1 MKQTIID
8 PDLVIKIRTHF
19 NISNKEKVWLEAL
32 WNYMKIN
39 FAFPEY
45 RQIRAATVSKTGTE
59 FNPRSINSLLAT
71 NKNNIQISFLGLL
84 LINPN
89 DEIFKIGSK
98 LILEVKHQLLEDA
111 DNVKFELV
119 DLAEKLKI
127 DIEKLNLSFTI
138 FSDFFSMWSSSGSNN
153 KNDQKLI
160 DRDFFEV
167 GSEFSQD
174 FYLSFTDINLHVWE
188 KFQQL
193 TKEHSINLPLP
204 KRSYFSKTT
213 YFIDYNRFKELEQIS
228 NPKYDLR
235 KLIQLSKEIEWSFVN
250 GNYYATA
257 LLQRAFIDHIPPI
270 FNCKNFSEVV
280 NNYKSEGNSKSF
292 KKSME
297 HLNNSLRAI
306 GDSSIHSQIRQK
318 EVLPSEKQVDFS
330 NDFDVLLAEIVRV
343 LK

>member
-1 MKQTIID
+1 MKQPIID
-8 PDLVIKIRTHF
+8 PDLVIKIKTHF
-19 NISNKEKVWLEAL
+19 NISNKERAWLEAL
-32 WNYMKIN
+32 WHHMKIN
-39 FAFPEY
+39 FTFPEY

-59 FNPRSINSLLAT
+59 FNPRSINSSLAT
-71 NKNNIQISFLGLL
+71 NKNDIQIRFLGLL

-89 DEIFKIGSK
+89 DEIFKIGLQ
-98 LILEVKHQLLEDA
+98 LIVEIRQQLLDDA
-111 DNVKFELV
+111 DNIKFLFA

-127 DIEKLNLSFTI
+127 DIKKLNLSFLI
-138 FSDFFSMWSSSGSNN
+138 FSDFFSMWSRSGSN
-153 KNDQKLI
+153 KTDQKLI
-160 DRDFFEV
+160 DRDYFEV
-167 GSEFSQD
+167 ESESSLD
-174 FYLSFTDINLHVWE
+174 FYLSYSDLNLHIWE

-193 TKEHSINLPLP
+193 TKEDSVGLPLP
-204 KRSYFSKTT
+204 KRSYLGRKTS
-213 YFIDYNRFKELEQIS
+213 FIDYSRLKELEQIS
-228 NPKYDLR
+228 NSKYDLT

-257 LLQRAFIDHIPPI
+257 LLQRAFIDHIPPL
-270 FNCKNFSEVV
+270 FNCKNFGEVV

-297 HLNNSLRAI
+297 HLDNSLRAI

-330 NDFDVLLAEIVRV
+330 NDFDVLLAEIVRI